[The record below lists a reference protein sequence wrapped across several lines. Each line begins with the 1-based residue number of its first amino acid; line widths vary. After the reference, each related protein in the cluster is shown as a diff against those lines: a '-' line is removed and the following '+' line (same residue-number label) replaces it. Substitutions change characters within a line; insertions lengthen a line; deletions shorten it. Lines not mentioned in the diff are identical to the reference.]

1 MPLRPTL
8 RGPLVA
14 LLASLC
20 TFSSLP
26 AQATGRIIGRVV
38 DAAQGAPV
46 AGAQVEV
53 VDAPIRAVSALDG
66 RYTLAG
72 VGAGPVSVRV
82 RMIGFAPKV
91 VTGIVV

>member
-1 MPLRPTL
+1 MPLRPIL
-8 RGPLVA
+8 RGPLVG

-20 TFSSLP
+20 TFTSLT
-26 AQATGRIIGRVV
+26 AQETGRIVGRVV

-66 RYTLAG
+66 RYTLAD
-72 VGAGPVSVRV
+72 VAGRDRCRS
-82 RMIGFAPKV
+82 GS
-91 VTGIVV
+91 G